1 MWFFENNKSERLEM
15 VSKNKAG
22 VMIWTGRVMTT
33 LAALPFV
40 MSAVMKFMGGP
51 QVVQGMGH
59 FGWPESMLITL
70 GVLEAGS
77 VVLYLI
83 PQTAV
88 LGAIVLTG
96 YLGGALSTH
105 LRIGEPVY
113 LHVFIGLF
121 IWGALYLRDSRLREL
136 IPLRKGA

>member
-1 MWFFENNKSERLEM
+1 M

-22 VMIWTGRVMTT
+22 VMVWSGRVMTV
-33 LAALPFV
+33 LAGFPFV
-40 MSAVMKFMGGP
+40 MSASMKFMGGP
-51 QVVQGMGH
+51 QAVQGMGH

-70 GVLEAGS
+70 GILEAGS

-88 LGAIVLTG
+88 LGGIVLTG
-96 YLGGALSTH
+96 YLGGAICTH

-113 LHVFIGLF
+113 MHVVIGLF
-121 IWGALYLRDSRLREL
+121 IWGGLYLRDSRLREL
-136 IPLRKGA
+136 IPIRKGAKPWQLS

>member
-1 MWFFENNKSERLEM
+1 MVPENKVGAM
-15 VSKNKAG
+15 GWA
-22 VMIWTGRVMTT
+22 GRVMTV
-33 LAALPFV
+33 LAVLPFV

-51 QVVQGMGH
+51 QVIQGFGH
-59 FGWPESMLITL
+59 FGWPTEMLITL
-70 GVLEAGS
+70 GILEAGS

-113 LHVFIGLF
+113 IHVILGFF
-121 IWGALYLRDSRLREL
+121 IWGGLYLRDSRLRKL
-136 IPLRKGA
+136 LPIRKGE

>member
-1 MWFFENNKSERLEM
+1 M
-15 VSKNKAG
+15 VSKNKVG
-22 VMIWTGRVMTT
+22 VMGWSGRVLTV
-33 LAALPFV
+33 LAVLPFV
-40 MSAVMKFMGGP
+40 MSAGMKFMGGP
-51 QVVQGMGH
+51 QVLQGFSH
-59 FGWPESMLITL
+59 FGWPENMLITL

-105 LRIGEPVY
+105 LRIGESVY
-113 LHVFIGLF
+113 IHVVLGLF
-121 IWGALYLRDSRLREL
+121 IWGGLYLRESRLREL
-136 IPLRKGA
+136 IPFRKGE

>member
-1 MWFFENNKSERLEM
+1 M
-15 VSKNKAG
+15 VSKNKVGAMG
-22 VMIWTGRVMTT
+22 WSGRVLTV

-51 QVVQGMGH
+51 QMIQGMGH

-113 LHVFIGLF
+113 IHVVLGFL
-121 IWGALYLRDSRLREL
+121 IWGGLYLRDSRLREL
-136 IPLRKGA
+136 IPLRKGGL